1 MDEAR
6 PMLDYST
13 PPKRARLPFK
23 LFNML
28 TVLSLIGGAAILFL
42 SALGWEVQLEPP
54 IGGWPHVAYPLYH
67 NGLIYCVDPFWM
79 ASFSLILP
87 VIWIKRRVIKAW
99 QSRKTR

>member
-42 SALGWEVQLEPP
+42 SALGWECSLNLPSAV
-54 IGGWPHVAYPLYH
+54 GR
-67 NGLIYCVDPFWM
+67 M
-79 ASFSLILP
+79 SLILFTTT
-87 VIWIKRRVIKAW
+87 V
-99 QSRKTR
+99 